1 MPGASTKAFGCTWK
15 VGASRKNFLAAG
27 EYNSVAALGQL
38 RVSCRSNTLQHRN
51 SIETTISTELNDVTT
66 AAITEQDRH
75 SVTLTELQA
84 RFPLL
89 TTEQLR
95 KLLMGN
101 VTSRNEVKEPE
112 IGEVQDST
120 ETKSSQDILLSG
132 AQGGLTAI
140 PLIDLAIRPLSKMT
154 STHYTSLLQTAASTT
169 TALMAILT
177 TKQVLCSWCLHW
189 QVSLQVPAS
198 SSFCS
203 YFSFAWRSGAKGKY
217 RKK

>member
-15 VGASRKNFLAAG
+15 VGASRTNFLAAG

-38 RVSCRSNTLQHRN
+38 RGSCRSNTLQHRN

-112 IGEVQDST
+112 IGEVQGST

-132 AQGGLTAI
+132 AQGGSTAI
-140 PLIDLAIRPLSKMT
+140 PLIHGGLAVRPLSKMA
-154 STHYTSLLQTAASTT
+154 STYCTMLLQKAASTT

-177 TKQVLCSWCLHW
+177 TKQVLCSWCLPW
-189 QVSLQVPAS
+189 QV
-198 SSFCS
+198 
-203 YFSFAWRSGAKGKY
+203 
-217 RKK
+217 